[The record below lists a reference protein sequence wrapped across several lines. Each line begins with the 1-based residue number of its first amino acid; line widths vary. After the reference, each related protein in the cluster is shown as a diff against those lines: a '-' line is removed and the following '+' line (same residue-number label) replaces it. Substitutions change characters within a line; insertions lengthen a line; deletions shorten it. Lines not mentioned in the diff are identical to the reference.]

1 MLPVSLNQTSKNKS
15 ETEKSNLRFFEK
27 MLLLLWRQLASL
39 SILPWSENMRSI
51 SNFFKDILK
60 KVRNLWCVK
69 QRNCSEWLKNDICI

>member
-39 SILPWSENMRSI
+39 SILQWSENTRSI

>member
-39 SILPWSENMRSI
+39 SILPWSENTRSI

>member
-15 ETEKSNLRFFEK
+15 ETEKSNLRFFET

-39 SILPWSENMRSI
+39 SILPWSENTRSI

>member
-1 MLPVSLNQTSKNKS
+1 MLPVLLNQTSKNKS
-15 ETEKSNLRFFEK
+15 ETEKSNLRFFEE

-39 SILPWSENMRSI
+39 SILPWSENTRSI

>member
-1 MLPVSLNQTSKNKS
+1 MLPVLLNQTSKNKS
-15 ETEKSNLRFFEK
+15 ETEKSNLRFFEE

-39 SILPWSENMRSI
+39 SILPWSENTQSI